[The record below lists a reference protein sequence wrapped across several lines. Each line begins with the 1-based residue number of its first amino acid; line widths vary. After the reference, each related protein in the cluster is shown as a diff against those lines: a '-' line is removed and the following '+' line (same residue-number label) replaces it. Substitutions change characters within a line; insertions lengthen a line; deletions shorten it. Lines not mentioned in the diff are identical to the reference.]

1 MDGARAGAP
10 HAPQGADRLHRRQNR
25 AEARDQGFSAQGLAR
40 KAVSPAR
47 SRPPVVQPDGQT
59 AVPVP
64 PRMPTPQAQTRA
76 AQRRSRRRAT
86 AAPVW
91 ARPRQGWSPR
101 AMAQP
106 RGSGRMPVVR
116 SLQAATV
123 PERTGQ
129 TTPGTSI
136 RPPATERLLKR
147 WHAGGREACQRF
159 RALRRHGDPGSDPP
173 VAREAQRLRQAQ
185 GLPPREARSGQTLPR
200 VIEVQPRPLPTRRA
214 TRLVLKRPRP
224 RTHAATPLLAP
235 RQSPHRDL
243 AVASAR
249 AGLLCPRARASGRR
263 WRSWGGPCA
272 GEWRGPLAA
281 LGQRPTRGRQRRE
294 RRPQAAL
301 EPWPGRRPHQPPE
314 EAHAPDVWARH
325 ARPAVPAVPAGG
337 VTRLGAMGGTRRGDA
352 ITSAARRYC
361 RCQFWPWPSPGTRG
375 ASAGLATATWPASCR
390 FCRCAAMVSRR
401 VGAPS
406 PHEGAVAQV
415 RDEEPGVPAW
425 RGGRRHED
433 ADDLRLRVEGTARA
447 ATTGPHRV
455 ACRVG

>member
-10 HAPQGADRLHRRQNR
+10 HAPQGADRVHRRQNR
-25 AEARDQGFSAQGLAR
+25 ADALDQVFSAQGLAR

-47 SRPPVVQPDGQT
+47 SRPPVVQPEGQT

-249 AGLLCPRARASGRR
+249 AQDRCARGRARQAAGGDHGGARALASGVAPWRR
-263 WRSWGGPCA
+263 LARGLRADDNAVNA
-272 GEWRGPLAA
+272 GR
-281 LGQRPTRGRQRRE
+281 
-294 RRPQAAL
+294 RRPWSHG
-301 EPWPGRRPHQPPE
+301 P
-314 EAHAPDVWARH
+314 
-325 ARPAVPAVPAGG
+325 
-337 VTRLGAMGGTRRGDA
+337 
-352 ITSAARRYC
+352 
-361 RCQFWPWPSPGTRG
+361 
-375 ASAGLATATWPASCR
+375 
-390 FCRCAAMVSRR
+390 
-401 VGAPS
+401 
-406 PHEGAVAQV
+406 
-415 RDEEPGVPAW
+415 
-425 RGGRRHED
+425 
-433 ADDLRLRVEGTARA
+433 VEGHINRRKRRTRPMCGRATLDRLCRRFRRA
-447 ATTGPHRV
+447 A
-455 ACRVG
+455 